1 MKELPKW
8 ISISDR
14 YNKMYLD
21 SKFKYLGFNT
31 TQHMLIKKICE
42 REGML
47 QEDLFS
53 YVYLNKSNI
62 TRGLKQLE
70 EKGFIYRVK
79 DENDKRNMRLFPTEL
94 SKEVYPKIIEIINNW
109 VEILEE
115 GLTEEECSVL
125 EKAIKHVGQNAIKGL
140 LGKENNLDKNLK

>member
-1 MKELPKW
+1 MKELLKC

-31 TQHMLIKKICE
+31 SQHMLITKIYE
-42 REGML
+42 NEGML

-53 YVYLNKSNI
+53 YIYLNKSNI

-79 DENDKRNMRLFPTEL
+79 DKNDKRNMRLFPTEL
-94 SKEVYPKIIEIINNW
+94 AKEVYPKIMKIIDEW
-109 VEILEE
+109 IEILEQ
-115 GLTEEECSVL
+115 GLTDEECRIL
-125 EKAIKHVGQNAIKGL
+125 EKVMKQVTKNAIIELRHKDDDS
-140 LGKENNLDKNLK
+140 NNK